1 MAITIRTS
9 VPVNRFPQIASRIDQ
24 GVTAALDHAVQ
35 TCIAAADPLTRVDTG
50 ALVGNKQIERGGDS
64 RTVTWTE
71 SYAGYQNDGTI
82 YMSGT
87 HFANA
92 GFDAASPGF
101 ISDLS
106 KVFS

>member
-50 ALVGNKQIERGGDS
+50 ALVGNKQIESGGDS

-71 SYAGYQNDGTI
+71 PYAIYQEMGTI
-82 YMSGT
+82 HMSGT
-87 HFANA
+87 HFAKT
-92 GFDAASPGF
+92 GFDAASPVF
-101 ISDLS
+101 IADLS
-106 KVFS
+106 KVFA